1 MNNNSINIKIGDI
14 PSENEVKVK
23 KKKYHVAIIILI
35 VLGSLFIISGM
46 LLVVWKLKVEE
57 KNEIINGYEEVD
69 NNDGDSIPKE
79 IYTTALDLASKNF
92 DLSSIFK
99 TGSLSYVTSNNDNRY
114 AKVNDERY
122 DSYQDLKNDVEKT
135 YTKEFADQLLNN
147 NPVYL
152 EENGEFVIDLQNV
165 SIANVFAGKTNENV
179 EVKNYT
185 DTSFEIIYKLDVY
198 MDKEKTIIEERQYTL
213 KAVKENDVWKL
224 DKMY

>member
-69 NNDGDSIPKE
+69 NNDSDSIPKE

-165 SIANVFAGKTNENV
+165 SIANVFAGKTNESV

-185 DTSFEIIYKLDVY
+185 DTSFEIIYKLDAY

-213 KAVKENDVWKL
+213 KAVKENDFWKL

>member
-1 MNNNSINIKIGDI
+1 MNNNFINIKIGDI

-69 NNDGDSIPKE
+69 NNDSDSIPKE

-213 KAVKENDVWKL
+213 KAVKENDFWKL

>member
-1 MNNNSINIKIGDI
+1 MDNNSINIKIGDI

-23 KKKYHVAIIILI
+23 KRKYHVAIIILI

-57 KNEIINGYEEVD
+57 KNEIINGYEEVN
-69 NNDGDSIPKE
+69 NNDSDSVPKE

-99 TGSLSYVTSNNDNRY
+99 TGSLSYVTSTNDDRY

-122 DSYQDLKNDVEKT
+122 KNYQDLKNDVENV
-135 YTKEFADQLLNN
+135 YTKEFAEQLLNS

-152 EENGEFVIDLQNV
+152 EENGQFVIDLQNA
-165 SIANVFAGKTNENV
+165 SIANVFAGKTNEYV

-185 DTSFEIIYKLDVY
+185 DTSFEIIYKLDAY
-198 MDKEKTIIEERQYTL
+198 MNKEKTILEERQYTL

>member
-35 VLGSLFIISGM
+35 VLGSLFIISCM
-46 LLVVWKLKVEE
+46 LLVVWKLKFEE

-69 NNDGDSIPKE
+69 NNDSDSIPKE

-185 DTSFEIIYKLDVY
+185 DTSFEIIYKLDAY

-213 KAVKENDVWKL
+213 KAVKENDFWKL

>member
-69 NNDGDSIPKE
+69 NNDSDSIPKE

-185 DTSFEIIYKLDVY
+185 DTSFEIIYKLDAY

-213 KAVKENDVWKL
+213 KAVKENDFWKL

>member
-69 NNDGDSIPKE
+69 NNDSDSIPKE

-99 TGSLSYVTSNNDNRY
+99 TGSLSYIAVNNDNRY

-135 YTKEFADQLLNN
+135 YTKEFAYQLLNN

-185 DTSFEIIYKLDVY
+185 DTSFEIIYKLDAY

-213 KAVKENDVWKL
+213 KAVKENDFWKL

>member
-1 MNNNSINIKIGDI
+1 MDNNSINIKIGDI

-57 KNEIINGYEEVD
+57 KNEIINGYEEVN
-69 NNDGDSIPKE
+69 NNDSDSVPKK

-99 TGSLSYVTSNNDNRY
+99 TGSLSYVTSNNDDRY

-122 DSYQDLKNDVEKT
+122 KNYQDLKNDVEKV
-135 YTKEFADQLLNN
+135 YTKEFAEQLLNS

-152 EENGEFVIDLQNV
+152 EENGEFVIDLQNA
-165 SIANVFAGKTNENV
+165 SIANVFAGKTNEYV

-185 DTSFEIIYKLDVY
+185 DTSFEIIYKLDAY
-198 MDKEKTIIEERQYTL
+198 MNKEKTILEERQYTL

>member
-69 NNDGDSIPKE
+69 NNDSDSIPKE

-213 KAVKENDVWKL
+213 KAVKENDTWKL

>member
-1 MNNNSINIKIGDI
+1 MNNNFINIKIGDI

-23 KKKYHVAIIILI
+23 KRKYHVAIINLI

-69 NNDGDSIPKE
+69 NNDSDSIPKE

>member
-69 NNDGDSIPKE
+69 NNDSDSIPKE

-165 SIANVFAGKTNENV
+165 SIANVFAGKTNESV

-185 DTSFEIIYKLDVY
+185 NTYFEIIYKLDAY
-198 MDKEKTIIEERQYTL
+198 MDKEKTIIEKRQYTL

>member
-69 NNDGDSIPKE
+69 NNDSDSIPKE

>member
-69 NNDGDSIPKE
+69 NNDSDSIPKE

-135 YTKEFADQLLNN
+135 YTKEFAYQLLNN

-185 DTSFEIIYKLDVY
+185 DTSFEIIYKLDAY

-213 KAVKENDVWKL
+213 KAVKENDFWKL

>member
-1 MNNNSINIKIGDI
+1 MDNNSINIKIGDI

-23 KKKYHVAIIILI
+23 KRKYHVAIIILI

-57 KNEIINGYEEVD
+57 KNEIINGYEEVN
-69 NNDGDSIPKE
+69 NNDSDSVPKE

-99 TGSLSYVTSNNDNRY
+99 TGSLSYVTSTNDDRY

-122 DSYQDLKNDVEKT
+122 KNYQDLKNDVENV
-135 YTKEFADQLLNN
+135 YTKEFAEQLLNS

-152 EENGEFVIDLQNV
+152 EENGQFVIDLQNA
-165 SIANVFAGKTNENV
+165 SIANVFAGKTNEYV

-185 DTSFEIIYKLDVY
+185 DTSFEIIYKLDAY
-198 MDKEKTIIEERQYTL
+198 MNKEKTILEESQYTL

>member
-1 MNNNSINIKIGDI
+1 MDNNSINIKIGDI

-23 KKKYHVAIIILI
+23 KRKYHVAIIILI

-46 LLVVWKLKVEE
+46 LLVIWKLKVEE

-69 NNDGDSIPKE
+69 NNDSDSIPKE

-99 TGSLSYVTSNNDNRY
+99 TGSLSYIAVNNDNRY

-122 DSYQDLKNDVEKT
+122 DIYQDLKNDVEKT

-165 SIANVFAGKTNENV
+165 SIANVFAGKTNESV

-185 DTSFEIIYKLDVY
+185 DTSFEIIYKLDAY

-213 KAVKENDVWKL
+213 KAVKENDFWKL

>member
-23 KKKYHVAIIILI
+23 KRKYHVAIIILI

-69 NNDGDSIPKE
+69 NNDSDSIPKE